1 MQCQW
6 KHVTPLLYFI
16 AVWNRNVFKWAFLLH
31 INTKYS
37 VKSKANWHL
46 LPEIMH
52 LKVVFLFC
60 SQAKLQKL
68 HQAPLWIVISVIP
81 QLLEWIRFRLW
92 LTQFTI
98 LNIWFLQTQSP
109 ELTAS
114 GKNMAINI
122 YYSPRNC
129 ILHYFHLKI
138 NVFLFSCLF
147 VCIITIN
154 CACETGSIIIN
165 IVFLFY
171 LHGLFI
177 FLAHHLHLFD
187 LIHLRQTFVSIYY
200 VSKNAF
206 LLLVLFTHHTR
217 FYSHLV
223 LTELI

>member
-1 MQCQW
+1 
-6 KHVTPLLYFI
+6 
-16 AVWNRNVFKWAFLLH
+16 
-31 INTKYS
+31 
-37 VKSKANWHL
+37 
-46 LPEIMH
+46 MH

-129 ILHYFHLKI
+129 ILHYFNLKI
-138 NVFLFSCLF
+138 FFFLFSCLSL
-147 VCIITIN
+147 CIIMCQSN
-154 CACETGSIIIN
+154 GETVYSIITN
-165 IVFLFY
+165 IVFS
-171 LHGLFI
+171 FI
-177 FLAHHLHLFD
+177 FMGFLFSFLVQNLHLFD
-187 LIHLRQTFVSIYY
+187 LIHLCQIFVSIYY
-200 VSKNAF
+200 VSKNVF
-206 LLLVLFTHHTR
+206 LLLYVNHSSHQFLLTFGIYWVNLGSCPHCAFAMCFTSQVCLNLNWMFLGTESHHFPEFFVL
-217 FYSHLV
+217 
-223 LTELI
+223 